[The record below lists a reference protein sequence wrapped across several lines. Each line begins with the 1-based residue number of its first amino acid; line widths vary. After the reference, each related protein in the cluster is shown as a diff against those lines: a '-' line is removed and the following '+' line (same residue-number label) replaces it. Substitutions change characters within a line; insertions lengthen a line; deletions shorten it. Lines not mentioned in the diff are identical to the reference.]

1 LANSP
6 HQPQSSLP
14 KTPSD
19 LKKLSVE
26 ELRHYAQDLRQKIL
40 TTCMTN
46 GGHLG
51 ASLGAVELA
60 IALHYVFESPRD
72 SLVWDV
78 GHQAYAH
85 KLITGRYD
93 EFSTLRKFGGI
104 SGFLSREESEHD
116 AFGAGHSSTSLSA
129 ALAMAWANGQGA
141 KPEKSGNSARPEQ
154 DGKSTRSELTEKSAF
169 PEQNSPWSVA
179 IIGDGAITAGLSFE
193 ALNNMR
199 AKAMG
204 PLLVVLNDNQMS
216 ISPNVGAMPTI
227 LSGANAQEFFRL
239 FGFDYVGPIDGH
251 DLSTL
256 LGTLKS
262 IRDNPTG
269 NPIVLHAF
277 TQKGKGYAPAEENP
291 ESFHGVSPIAAAKV
305 GDSPAPPKQ
314 KSYSEA
320 FGEALCKLAE
330 KDPRI
335 VAVTAAMSEG
345 TGLVEFS
352 RKFPS
357 RFFDVGIAEP
367 HAVTFAAG
375 LAAKGYR
382 PVVAIYS
389 TFLQRALDSVIHDVA
404 LQKLG
409 VTFALDRA
417 GLVGADGPTHHG
429 MFDLVY
435 MGMIPEMRI
444 YAPAALSDL
453 ESALEA
459 SISGSGAG
467 DGPAAI
473 RFPRGSGPQN
483 WPMAPEQGLR
493 FIKKSE
499 KISGI
504 IVALGAATSR
514 AVQAVQALK
523 SPNNSEDLSI
533 ISVFQAKPIPQELI
547 QYLNQNKDVPLVVI
561 EDGVN
566 AGGFGEKLYAE
577 LQARASTPVFM
588 GYADHFVPHGSPS
601 ELETREQISAKALE
615 EKFRS
620 IFSAIFKSVS

>member
-1 LANSP
+1 LVNL
-6 HQPQSSLP
+6 PQS
-14 KTPSD
+14 PSD

-26 ELRHYAQDLRQKIL
+26 ELGQYAQDLRQKIL
-40 TTCMTN
+40 TTCLSN

-51 ASLGAVELA
+51 ASLGAADLA

-93 EFSTLRKFGGI
+93 AFSTLRKFGGI

-129 ALAMAWANGQGA
+129 ALAIAWANGQGA
-141 KPEKSGNSARPEQ
+141 K
-154 DGKSTRSELTEKSAF
+154 STL
-169 PEQNSPWSVA
+169 QNQNTPWSVA

-216 ISPNVGAMPTI
+216 ISPNVGAVPTI

-239 FGFDYVGPIDGH
+239 FGFDYVGPVDGH

-256 LGTLKS
+256 IRTLKS
-262 IRDNPTG
+262 IRENPTG
-269 NPIVLHAF
+269 NPIVLHAL

-291 ESFHGVSPIAAAKV
+291 ESFHGVSPLAAKV

-330 KDPRI
+330 KDPRV
-335 VAVTAAMSEG
+335 VAITAAMSEG

-352 RKFPS
+352 KKFPS

-444 YAPAALSDL
+444 YAPTSLSDL

-459 SISGSGAG
+459 SIAG
-467 DGPAAI
+467 TGPAAV
-473 RFPRGSGPQN
+473 RFPRGSGPQS
-483 WPMAPEQGLR
+483 WPVAQEHGLR
-493 FIKKSE
+493 FLKKPE
-499 KISGI
+499 KSHGI
-504 IVALGAATSR
+504 VVSLGAATSR
-514 AVQAVQALK
+514 VSQAAQALK
-523 SPNNSEDLSI
+523 SEELSI
-533 ISVFQAKPIPQELI
+533 VSVFQAKPIPQELI
-547 QYLNQNKDVPLVVI
+547 QYLNQNKDVPLVVV
-561 EDGVN
+561 EDGVT
-566 AGGFGEKLYAE
+566 AGGFGQRLYAE
-577 LQARASTPVFM
+577 LFPRTSKPVLM

-601 ELETREQISAKALE
+601 DLENLEQISPKALE

-620 IFSAIFKSVS
+620 IFRLS